1 VGLDQEEEAAERERC
16 IQRKQEIEQIVSG
29 FGSGRVGICIVY
41 RVDFG
46 RPTSLLGFEKSVTI
60 TGLNSES

>member
-16 IQRKQEIEQIVSG
+16 IERKQETEQIVSG

-41 RVDFG
+41 RVDLEDQ
-46 RPTSLLGFEKSVTI
+46 PLCSDLKNPLL
-60 TGLNSES
+60 